1 MQSAYTFY
9 ILGLNFILSGFSD
22 NTVTALGL
30 YYKWQTFFFIPL
42 GALQTCI
49 VPILSYNYAAR
60 SSVRIRSTLRISL
73 VWGMALMAFGTL
85 CFECIPRIMLSAFTL
100 NQAVLSIG
108 TTGFRIIGIGF
119 LPMVT
124 SLIFPVFSSRQPAGG
139 KCPVN
144 RYPHHAFLC
153 SARLSLFPVWPLL
166 LLVDLSC
173 HRTDHQLC
181 RLCLL
186 SPVLPQI
193 SPGCFGIIFLFR
205 LFSGDFCAII

>member
-1 MQSAYTFY
+1 M
-9 ILGLNFILSGFSD
+9 GLNFILSGFSD
-22 NTVTALGL
+22 NAVTTLGL

-85 CFECIPRIMLSAFTL
+85 CFECIPRIMLSAFTQ

-124 SLIFPVFSSRQPAGG
+124 SLIFPVFFQA
-139 KCPVN
+139 VN
-144 RYPHHAFLC
+144 RPAE
-153 SARLSLFPVWPLL
+153 SALLTVIRTKLFFVPLGYLFSRYGLSFFWLTFPVTELIT
-166 LLVDLSC
+166 SC
-173 HRTDHQLC
+173 VGFVFYRRFC
-181 RLCLL
+181 RKF
-186 SPVLPQI
+186 LPDV
-193 SPGCFGIIFLFR
+193 SE
-205 LFSGDFCAII
+205 